1 MPKRLVIV
9 KPFEIGFEDYSVPPV
24 GDGEVLTETLYSGI
38 SAGTEMAYYRG
49 TGPELAG
56 SWDGVSGVY
65 DPDQEPTFS
74 YPLSYGYE
82 NVGRIVEVGKG
93 VRGLAPGDVVFSYA
107 GHATHVV
114 QDASG
119 IWKLPPEVSPRA
131 GNLLAILR
139 LCFNGLLASNLHLGE
154 TVGVFGLG
162 GLGQL
167 LVQLC
172 HLSGARVIGVDLI
185 ASRRDLARQLG
196 ADETVA
202 PSEVNLPVWVREQTE
217 GRGLDVAFEVT
228 ANEKGLESAVRCV
241 ARQAKVISM
250 SFYQGTASM
259 CKSHRRCK
267 CPWSYR
273 TAGAPSESAAQ
284 RPPCWAVCNW
294 NRSPATSFPST
305 RPPMPTARLTASRRK
320 RCKSFS
326 NTPPPADLGHAVL
339 SRFGSRRTVA
349 WRMQRVTTP
358 SAAHA
363 RQETQHAAF
372 CYRLL

>member
-82 NVGRIVEVGKG
+82 NVGRIVEVGQG

-259 CKSHRRCK
+259 RFMPEFHFNCVRVQVSQAMQVPVELSHR
-267 CPWSYR
+267 WSPERICR
-273 TAGAPSESAAQ
+273 T
-284 RPPCWAVCNW
+284 
-294 NRSPATSFPST
+294 
-305 RPPMPTARLTASRRK
+305 TASLLGRLQLEPLI
-320 RCKSFS
+320 SHEF
-326 NTPPPADLGHAVL
+326 PFDQAADAYRLVDGK
-339 SRFGSRRTVA
+339 
-349 WRMQRVTTP
+349 P
-358 SAAHA
+358 
-363 RQETQHAAF
+363 QETLQVVLQYPASSD
-372 CYRLL
+372 